1 MSCRQGSSVDVG
13 RCTTRL
19 ENAHNT
25 EFRELL
31 YPWHPWSGLRIG
43 IHEAIERPGG
53 VVFRCDLTASDA
65 NRWLEIPAWM
75 FDRSACAEVRLAVEP
90 HTNLS
95 ALVMLGA
102 LSILRPHELDLHDRP
117 LNFVKKGAKVG
128 KCRIWMRHEDDLHI
142 GSEAAAFDLAHGRRR
157 APRLQRAS

>member
-1 MSCRQGSSVDVG
+1 MIRRGNRRHSVPPLTNVVHVVAAPQRDVEKEPS
-13 RCTTRL
+13 RR
-19 ENAHNT
+19 NA
-25 EFRELL
+25 L
-31 YPWHPWSGLRIG
+31 
-43 IHEAIERPGG
+43 

-102 LSILRPHELDLHDRP
+102 LLRDVRNKRTTMGIGNVSESAILALMFRS
-117 LNFVKKGAKVG
+117 VG
-128 KCRIWMRHEDDLHI
+128 SPVQQI
-142 GSEAAAFDLAHGRRR
+142 RRDVH
-157 APRLQRAS
+157 S

>member
-1 MSCRQGSSVDVG
+1 MIRRGNRRHSVPPLTNVVHDVAAPQ
-13 RCTTRL
+13 RDVEKEPSRR
-19 ENAHNT
+19 NA
-25 EFRELL
+25 L
-31 YPWHPWSGLRIG
+31 
-43 IHEAIERPGG
+43 

-102 LSILRPHELDLHDRP
+102 AGHQQVANLRLLLRDVRNKRTTMGIGNVSESAILALIFRS
-117 LNFVKKGAKVG
+117 VG
-128 KCRIWMRHEDDLHI
+128 SPVQQI
-142 GSEAAAFDLAHGRRR
+142 RRDVH
-157 APRLQRAS
+157 L

>member
-1 MSCRQGSSVDVG
+1 MD
-13 RCTTRL
+13 
-19 ENAHNT
+19 
-25 EFRELL
+25 
-31 YPWHPWSGLRIG
+31 PWSGLRIG

-102 LSILRPHELDLHDRP
+102 LLRDVRNGRSTTSDAADSSVSP
-117 LNFVKKGAKVG
+117 LPGDQNQGETHATPEQTEVG
-128 KCRIWMRHEDDLHI
+128 TPVMRACSARSKL
-142 GSEAAAFDLAHGRRR
+142 AADALRFRHLVAD
-157 APRLQRAS
+157 

>member
-1 MSCRQGSSVDVG
+1 MIRRGNRRHSVPPLTNVVHDVAAPQ
-13 RCTTRL
+13 RDVEKEPSRR
-19 ENAHNT
+19 NA
-25 EFRELL
+25 L
-31 YPWHPWSGLRIG
+31 
-43 IHEAIERPGG
+43 